1 MGYYMRF
8 IATDEQAVSLS
19 VLETALK
26 QVDSAYLIERDEES
40 DSEGLLK
47 CGDGV
52 YGQIEVNRPGDGLFD
67 GEIEELKGFVN
78 NSEGTKQSEVLNV
91 PGQAKAIVAIR
102 VLHEGRESEDTLMK
116 IDPLWR
122 WLFAN
127 RQGLLQAGGEGYYD
141 ASGLILEVA

>member
-8 IATDEQAVSLS
+8 IVTDEQDVSLS
-19 VLETALK
+19 VLEFALK

-47 CGDGV
+47 CGDAV

-67 GEIEELKGFVN
+67 GEIEELCDFVN
-78 NSEGTKQSEVLNV
+78 NSDGVKKSEVLNV
-91 PGQAKAIVAIR
+91 LGQANAIVAIR
-102 VLHEGRESEDTLMK
+102 VLDQGRESEDTLMK
-116 IDPLWR
+116 IDPLWD

-141 ASGLILEVA
+141 ASGLILEVV

>member
-8 IATDEQAVSLS
+8 IVTVERDVSLS
-19 VLETALK
+19 VFESALK

-47 CGDGV
+47 CGDDV
-52 YGQIEVNRPGDGLFD
+52 YGQIELNRPGDGLFD
-67 GEIEELKGFVN
+67 GEIEELKGFVD
-78 NSEGTKQSEVLNV
+78 NSEGAKQSEVLNV
-91 PGQAKAIVAIR
+91 LGQAKAIVAIR
-102 VLHEGRESEDTLMK
+102 VLDQGRESEDTLMK

-141 ASGLILEVA
+141 ASGLILAVA

>member
-8 IATDEQAVSLS
+8 IVTDERDLSLS
-19 VLETALK
+19 VFESALK

-40 DSEGLLK
+40 DSQGLLK
-47 CGDGV
+47 CGDDV
-52 YGQIEVNRPGDGLFD
+52 YGQIELNRPGDGLFD
-67 GEIEELKGFVN
+67 GEIEELKGFVDN
-78 NSEGTKQSEVLNV
+78 NEGAKQSEVLNV
-91 PGQAKAIVAIR
+91 LGQAKAIVAIR
-102 VLHEGRESEDTLMK
+102 VLDQGRESEDTLMK

-141 ASGLILEVA
+141 ASGLILAVA

>member
-8 IATDEQAVSLS
+8 IVTDERDVSLS
-19 VLETALK
+19 VFESALK

-47 CGDGV
+47 CGDDV
-52 YGQIEVNRPGDGLFD
+52 YGQIELNRPGDGLFD
-67 GEIEELKGFVN
+67 GEIEELKGFVD

-91 PGQAKAIVAIR
+91 LGQAKAIVAIR
-102 VLHEGRESEDTLMK
+102 VLDQGRESEDTLMK

-141 ASGLILEVA
+141 ASGLILAVA